1 LKTYLDDLKSSQ
13 EESEFHAY
21 HDFLTGLPNRRYFKE
36 ELNKRLME
44 SEQKSIKH
52 VAVLFMDIDRFKD
65 INDTLGHSKGDQLI
79 QLVANRIKA
88 CLPPYNSFLTR
99 QGGDEFVVLFSDFP
113 PVEVEKL
120 ARKIILDVQQPCYI
134 ESDEI
139 VVSISSGLSFYP
151 EHSTNLD
158 TLITYA
164 DMAMYASK
172 RQGGNKVMIYH
183 ELLNEK
189 QTEKMQIEKRLRK
202 AIQKE
207 AIEVY
212 YQPKVD
218 ARHNAIIGVEA
229 LVRWHDEELGFVS
242 PEVFIGIAEEAGLIH
257 SLWESVMNIA
267 CCQISKWN
275 KMFNQELTLA
285 MNFSPRQFQDS
296 SLLVHEVKAVL
307 SSYKLNPGSFEM
319 EITEGTLLINT
330 QETIKALHELK
341 EYGISISIDDF
352 GTGYSSL
359 CYLKN
364 LPIDCLKI
372 DRSFIMDMNEDDSN
386 RKIIQAIIS
395 LSQSLNLNVI
405 AEGVE
410 LEYQKDFLLENGCV
424 HMQGYLFSRPLCA
437 AGFESLF
444 CSSDDQ
450 SID

>member
-1 LKTYLDDLKSSQ
+1 
-13 EESEFHAY
+13 
-21 HDFLTGLPNRRYFKE
+21 
-36 ELNKRLME
+36 
-44 SEQKSIKH
+44 
-52 VAVLFMDIDRFKD
+52 
-65 INDTLGHSKGDQLI
+65 
-79 QLVANRIKA
+79 
-88 CLPPYNSFLTR
+88 
-99 QGGDEFVVLFSDFP
+99 
-113 PVEVEKL
+113 
-120 ARKIILDVQQPCYI
+120 
-134 ESDEI
+134 
-139 VVSISSGLSFYP
+139 
-151 EHSTNLD
+151 
-158 TLITYA
+158 
-164 DMAMYASK
+164 
-172 RQGGNKVMIYH
+172 MIYH

-207 AIEVY
+207 NIEVY

-218 ARHNAIIGVEA
+218 ARHNTITGVEA

-242 PEVFIGIAEEAGLIH
+242 PEVFIGAAEEAGLIH

-359 CYLKN
+359 SYLKN